1 MQVFVYTVNVMESHD
16 SNETDSF
23 QQLFIVDATRFSR
36 FAQALDVRAD
46 NPRLRTLLSLRDPW
60 AAVYGR
66 DDLDGSSEPTVGE

>member
-23 QQLFIVDATRFSR
+23 QQLFVVDATRFRR

-46 NPRLRTLLSLRDPW
+46 NPRLRALLSLRDPW
-60 AAVYGR
+60 AAVHGR
-66 DDLDGSSEPTVGE
+66 DDLDGSSQPMVSE